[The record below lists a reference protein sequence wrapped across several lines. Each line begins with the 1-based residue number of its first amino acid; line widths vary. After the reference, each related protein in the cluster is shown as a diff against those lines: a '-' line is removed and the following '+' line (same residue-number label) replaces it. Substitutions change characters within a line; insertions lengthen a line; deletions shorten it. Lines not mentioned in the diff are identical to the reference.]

1 MVGGWGGERTGTQ
14 NWTVFVRGGASLNLP
29 LPRVHLDDRLKLGT
43 WGGQVLLE
51 TNFSIIATSSGCGG
65 GHGVLLEELLV
76 W

>member
-1 MVGGWGGERTGTQ
+1 MGGRAHWDAELDRFCEG
-14 NWTVFVRGGASLNLP
+14 GGASLNLP

-65 GHGVLLEELLV
+65 GHGVLLEERLV